1 MRIALLKVRRDLW
14 QNKGRTILVVL
25 SIAVGVMAIG
35 MITSSNFL
43 LNRQMTESHLSSNPS
58 HAWLYLNGNVDE
70 STVRSLARTDGV
82 AQMEG
87 FTDIGVEWKA
97 SPDGEWRDGRIIM
110 IEDYDDQ
117 LFDQFKLLN
126 GIWPNDNSVAIEFN
140 SVAGWNTPD
149 VGGTVYF
156 NVNDRARPMVV
167 GGMLRDPFQF
177 PPPFN
182 TDPAFY
188 VTRDVLQ
195 SVTGVTGYDTLRFTT
210 TEYSEDNVNQISDEI
225 DDKLQRQGMGVGF
238 TQVLHPE
245 EHFLQD
251 TINGIGLILSV
262 MAIASLGLSTFL
274 VINIINA
281 LVTQQIS
288 QIGIM
293 KAVGGVTRQIAM
305 LYLAGVIVYGFLSL
319 LVAIPL
325 GALFGDVMA
334 RWMLSLL
341 NVPSSSFEV
350 LPATLTLQLVTGLLT
365 PLLAALYPV
374 LRGVAIAVATALRER
389 GLGGGNYGTGWID
402 RLIGRI
408 RGLPSLAALALR
420 NTFRRPARV
429 ALTMLTL
436 TTAGAIFIMV
446 LSTQHS
452 FNSTIDKIFRGFGF
466 EVMVGFE
473 QQQRVDEI
481 IPLIEARPNVELA
494 EMWIF
499 TSGEA
504 HVPGETGPG
513 SVHEIFPR
521 GVPRDTVLFSPELT
535 SGRYLDPEDGR
546 AMLLNQK
553 LAGRMDVSVGD
564 EIIMQIGDGDEST
577 WTVVGLVF
585 DLAGRDQDT
594 AFVFADEL
602 AEVQNQVGRGSVVE
616 VRATEDTLAMQKAVE
631 ADLLQYFD
639 ELGIGVSFTDTAQ
652 ENRQQARSQFNIIT
666 TILLVMTILM
676 AIVGSIG
683 LSGTLSINVIER
695 RREIGVMRAVGA
707 SSTDVGRV
715 FSGEGLM
722 LGLISWAQAVPLALL
737 AGPVF
742 VRAIGTA
749 IDFPAVYAP
758 AFQGIWI
765 WFIIVVVLSLV
776 ASWLPARRATQI
788 SVNESLAYE

>member
-1 MRIALLKVRRDLW
+1 MRIAFQKVRRDLW
-14 QNKGRTILVVL
+14 QNKGRTVLVVL
-25 SIAVGVMAIG
+25 SIAVGVMAMG

-43 LNRQMTESHLSSNPS
+43 LNRQMTTSHQGSNPS
-58 HAWLYLNGNVDE
+58 HAWLYLNGSVDE
-70 STVRSLARTDGV
+70 STVRSLARTEGV
-82 AQMEG
+82 EQMEG
-87 FTDIGVEWKA
+87 FADVNIEWKA
-97 SPDGEWRDGRIIM
+97 APEDEWQDASLIM
-110 IEDYDDQ
+110 IDDYEQQ
-117 LFDQFKLLN
+117 LFDQVNLIN
-126 GIWPNDNSVAIEFN
+126 GIWPSSHSVAIEFN
-140 SVAGWNTPD
+140 AVAGWNTPD
-149 VGGTVYF
+149 LGGTVYF
-156 NVNDRARPMVV
+156 NVNDRARPMEV
-167 GGMLRDPFQF
+167 GGVVRDPFQF

-195 SVTGVTGYDTLRFTT
+195 SLLGGTNYTIVRFTT
-210 TEYSEDNVNQISDEI
+210 LEYSEDKVNQISADIDE
-225 DDKLQRQGMGVGF
+225 KLQKQGMGVGY
-238 TQVLHPE
+238 TMVLHPE
-245 EHFLQD
+245 EHFLED
-251 TINGIGLILSV
+251 TISGIGLILSV
-262 MAIASLGLSTFL
+262 MAIASLALSTFL
-274 VINIINA
+274 VVNIINA
-281 LVTQQIS
+281 LVSQQIS

-293 KAVGGVTRQIAM
+293 KAIGGVRQQIAQ
-305 LYLAGVIVYGFLSL
+305 LYLAGVIVYGIVSL
-319 LVAIPL
+319 MVAIPL
-325 GALFGDVMA
+325 GALFGNIMA
-334 RWMLSLL
+334 RWMLALL
-341 NVPSSSFEV
+341 NVPSADFEV
-350 LPATLTLQLVTGLLT
+350 LPATLVLQLVTGLLT

-389 GLGGGNYGTGWID
+389 GLGGGKYGTGWMD

-408 RGLPSLAALALR
+408 RGLPSLGALTLR

-473 QQQRVDEI
+473 QQQRIDEI

-494 EMWIF
+494 EMWMF
-499 TSGEA
+499 AGGEA

-513 SVHEIFPR
+513 TVHEIYPR

-535 SGRYLDPEDGR
+535 AGRYLDPEDGR

-553 LAGRMDVSVGD
+553 LAGRMGVEVGD
-564 EIIMQIGDGDEST
+564 QIIVEIGDGDEST

-594 AFVFADEL
+594 AFVYADEL
-602 AEVQNQVGRGSVVE
+602 AEVLNLIGRGSVVE
-616 VRATEDTLAMQKAVE
+616 VRAVEDTLAMQKSVE
-631 ADLLQYFD
+631 ADLLQYFE

-652 ENRQQARSQFNIIT
+652 ENRTQARSQFNIIT

-683 LSGTLSINVIER
+683 LAGTLSINVIER

-707 SSTDVGRV
+707 SSTDVSRV

-722 LGLISWAQAVPLALL
+722 LGLLSWAQSVPIALL
-737 AGPVF
+737 VGPVF
-742 VRAIGTA
+742 VNAIGTA
-749 IDFPAVYAP
+749 IDFPAVYEP

-776 ASWLPARRATQI
+776 ASWLPARRATHI